1 MADVQE
7 WFNFTVI
14 SSKPKILT
22 ESLGVFPHIMGMW
35 VHHVVIVIHTLIT
48 FHGDHVVKS
57 KQFGDGQI
65 NQCHDRNGDCST
77 ERTKSN
83 FLLGLP
89 RLDAVKVM
97 NFSFFVFYGKRE
109 LYKNYTNP
117 EA

>member
-1 MADVQE
+1 
-7 WFNFTVI
+7 
-14 SSKPKILT
+14 
-22 ESLGVFPHIMGMW
+22 MGMW

-77 ERTKSN
+77 ERTKRN

-97 NFSFFVFYGKRE
+97 NFSFFVFYRKRE

>member
-1 MADVQE
+1 
-7 WFNFTVI
+7 
-14 SSKPKILT
+14 
-22 ESLGVFPHIMGMW
+22 MGTW
-35 VHHVVIVIHTLIT
+35 VHDVVIVIYALIT

-83 FLLGLP
+83 VLLRLP

-97 NFSFFVFYGKRE
+97 NFFLFVFYRKRE
-109 LYKNYTNP
+109 LYIPTQMVSLEKYVTQCVLTLLLS
-117 EA
+117 ACLLLFSLH

>member
-1 MADVQE
+1 
-7 WFNFTVI
+7 
-14 SSKPKILT
+14 
-22 ESLGVFPHIMGMW
+22 MGTW
-35 VHHVVIVIHTLIT
+35 VHHVVIVIYALIT

-77 ERTKSN
+77 ERTKSY

-97 NFSFFVFYGKRE
+97 NFFPFSYFLESENYIYQSRY
-109 LYKNYTNP
+109 LAWKNM
-117 EA
+117 

>member
-1 MADVQE
+1 MFKDDSTAQ
-7 WFNFTVI
+7 WFLQNR
-14 SSKPKILT
+14 KILT
-22 ESLGVFPHIMGMW
+22 ESSGVFPHIMGTW
-35 VHHVVIVIHTLIT
+35 VHDVVIVIYALIT

-77 ERTKSN
+77 ERTKRN

-97 NFSFFVFYGKRE
+97 NFSFFVFYRKRE